1 MIWFPNSRNFQNR
14 EVSGVFVKLLEGID
28 RSGYHGFELDFTL
41 WITVI
46 QEN

>member
-1 MIWFPNSRNFQNR
+1 MIWFFIFRNFQNR
-14 EVSGVFVKLLEGID
+14 EVSGVFVKLLEGTD
-28 RSGYHGFELDFTL
+28 RTGYHGFELDFTL